1 VSTLGSGMAIVALAF
16 AVLDFGGATDLGI
29 VLLAREIP
37 MVIFLLLGGVFA
49 DRLPRRAILIGCD
62 LVKGSAQVATA
73 VLLFGGT
80 ANVWN
85 VGLLQAV
92 FGIAAAFSRPATT
105 GIVREAVSEER
116 LQEGNALLG
125 LSRNILSIAA
135 PAIGAIIVAL
145 GTPALAIA
153 IDAATFFASAAL
165 VASMHL
171 APTVRLASKSLIG
184 DLHDGWREFVER
196 TWVVVMVISFGLFQL
211 TYFPALLV
219 LGPLVAKEELGGPGA
234 WGAVLA
240 IESAGAVVGAIF
252 ALRVKFERPLV
263 ASQLLVIPAGVLL
276 MSLAFPL
283 PLPVIGVTG
292 FLTGI
297 GFAFGGA
304 IWDSTLQR
312 FVPEHA
318 LSRISSFDWLGSVAL
333 NPLGYALIGP
343 LAVAF
348 GTEEMLLIAGA
359 LNIVTCVGV
368 VLIPSV
374 YSLRASA
381 APVTAV
387 TEPAA

>member
-1 VSTLGSGMAIVALAF
+1 MA
-16 AVLDFGGATDLGI
+16 
-29 VLLAREIP
+29 
-37 MVIFLLLGGVFA
+37 
-49 DRLPRRAILIGCD
+49 
-62 LVKGSAQVATA
+62 
-73 VLLFGGT
+73 
-80 ANVWN
+80 
-85 VGLLQAV
+85 
-92 FGIAAAFSRPATT
+92 
-105 GIVREAVSEER
+105 
-116 LQEGNALLG
+116 
-125 LSRNILSIAA
+125 
-135 PAIGAIIVAL
+135 
-145 GTPALAIA
+145 
-153 IDAATFFASAAL
+153 
-165 VASMHL
+165 
-171 APTVRLASKSLIG
+171 
-184 DLHDGWREFVER
+184 
-196 TWVVVMVISFGLFQL
+196 
-211 TYFPALLV
+211 
-219 LGPLVAKEELGGPGA
+219 PGA

-252 ALRVKFERPLV
+252 ALRVKFDRPLV
-263 ASQLLVIPAGVLL
+263 ASQLLVVPAGILL

-348 GTEEMLLIAGA
+348 GTEEMLLIAGV
-359 LNIVTCVGV
+359 LNILTCIGV

-381 APVTAV
+381 APVTAA
-387 TEPAA
+387 TESAA